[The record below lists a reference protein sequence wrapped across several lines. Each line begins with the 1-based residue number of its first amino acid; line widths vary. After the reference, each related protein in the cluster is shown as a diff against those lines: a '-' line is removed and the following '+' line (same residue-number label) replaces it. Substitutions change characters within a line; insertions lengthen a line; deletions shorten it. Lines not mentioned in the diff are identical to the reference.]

1 MMIHQVWGSPS
12 FRLTHKMGIYYIR
25 LGISPVNTGGMIYIY
40 IHTYM
45 QEWRV
50 VMFLSDQEVFSTKK
64 MMTPDSSRIIQMV
77 SLNSAYEPLTH
88 EPGCW
93 PWLPLFKTECLATL
107 SETLCKGQRAFSY
120 TSQQDHLEVLRRHR
134 SESLILLSWKHYGY
148 FTRTRCPPIS
158 RAMAKR
164 ARVDKDSALSGLTRL
179 SEREKTAILERLVND
194 SRLSARKVV
203 CEELE
208 KRDAK
213 PLDPNLLQSFGSR
226 AYRAFHQLDR
236 LRPSQQCEQ
245 SHRVTSDIGDLI
257 QEAGQLKAAHAIMA
271 LARVAG
277 VMSHASDTGQVF
289 HDTVASCGGI
299 PYDLA
304 EAMKKQLQLVAATD
318 WGSLKAAYEQM
329 LRVQSRLQDDF
340 AIEEFDPIVSE
351 MAKHCKS

>member
-1 MMIHQVWGSPS
+1 
-12 FRLTHKMGIYYIR
+12 
-25 LGISPVNTGGMIYIY
+25 
-40 IHTYM
+40 M
-45 QEWRV
+45 QEWHV
-50 VMFLSDQEVFSTKK
+50 VMFLSDQEVFPTKR

-88 EPGCW
+88 EPGYW

-107 SETLCKGQRAFSY
+107 SETLCKGQRAFSH

-340 AIEEFDPIVSE
+340 AIEDFDPIVSE